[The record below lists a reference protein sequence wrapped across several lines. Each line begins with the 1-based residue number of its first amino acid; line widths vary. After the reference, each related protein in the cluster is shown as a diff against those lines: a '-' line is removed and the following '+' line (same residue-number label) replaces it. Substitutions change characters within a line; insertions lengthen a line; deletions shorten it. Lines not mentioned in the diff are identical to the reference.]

1 MSERGKS
8 GHHSGMSTN
17 STPRQSS
24 LLGDETLDP
33 VALATAAALRGH
45 DGHYSE
51 LHDQLMR
58 AGVSPQ
64 QLAPVWRRFFAA
76 TGANGWQD
84 MPARAARTQRRVRED
99 GATYNVYDAD
109 GQSSRTWPLELL
121 PMIIGADEWRG
132 IERGV
137 IQRAKL
143 LDAAM
148 ADIYGPRRLLDEGL
162 LPASL
167 VFAHPQYLRPMHGCV
182 PLGGTHLHVVAL
194 ELARGADGLWWVI
207 AQRTQAPSGLGYLL
221 ENRLIIGE
229 QFPEAFR
236 DLAVQRLAAAFQSAM
251 QGLMRLSPQGAHA
264 RVALLTPGPRNETYF
279 EHAFLAR
286 YLGVTLVEGGD
297 LTVRGDKLYLKTSLG
312 LERVHVLMRRVD
324 DEYLDPLELRSDS
337 ALGVPGLL
345 QAMRA
350 GEVVVSNA
358 PGAGW
363 LESPGLSAFWP
374 GVSRALLGEELLL
387 PGSTAWWCGEDA
399 AWRAHRERLG
409 DYVVAPTFPNGEA
422 TRGFKPELV
431 AALSPQARAEL
442 LNRIQSEP
450 AAHTLQARL
459 KPSETPV
466 WRDGLLEPRP
476 AVLRVFAVTDGSGGY
491 TVLPGGLTRVAQRRD
506 GPTDP
511 WLSMQQGSASADT
524 WVLTDGQVD
533 TTSMLPKPLQAK
545 DLEQVHWTVTSRS
558 AENLFW
564 LGRYS
569 ERAENCVR
577 LARLTLESLAGYQRG
592 GTSPEVLRVLDA
604 LARRGGLVG
613 ESVPPAEKS
622 LRLFERSLVH
632 ALMDTQESTSVAWN
646 FRALQNCS
654 QSLRERLSTEHWKL
668 IHDAG
673 DRFTHDLGALLAGNH
688 APPLSAVLAVL
699 NRADT
704 HLAAITGAQTDRM
717 TRDDGWRLLSV
728 GRQIERLDFLCNT
741 LIEGFAH
748 GLHES
753 ETGFNLLL
761 GLFDSTITY
770 RAQFQGRREALP
782 LLHLL
787 VHDTDNPRSLGWVA
801 RTMRERFVKLSR
813 QDQDWAAEVMRLLPR
828 PEDWP
833 LAEIS
838 TPDTNGEFTRL
849 NALLE
854 DASEQALTLSVQIG
868 RHFFSHVG
876 RVDRMVWQ

>member
-1 MSERGKS
+1 MSM
-8 GHHSGMSTN
+8 HPLT
-17 STPRQSS
+17 RQSS
-24 LLGDETLDP
+24 LLGDEPPDP

-58 AGVSPQ
+58 PGVSPQ
-64 QLAPVWRRFFAA
+64 SLAPLWRRFFAA
-76 TGANGWQD
+76 TGAAGWQD
-84 MPARAARTQRRVRED
+84 MAARAARTQRRVRED
-99 GATYNVYDAD
+99 GATYNVYDAE
-109 GQSSRTWPLELL
+109 GQSARVWPLELL

-137 IQRAKL
+137 IQRARL

-148 ADIYGPRRLLDEGL
+148 ADIYGSRRLLDEGL

-182 PLGGTHLHVVAL
+182 PLGGTHLHVVAF
-194 ELARGADGLWWVI
+194 ELARGADGLWWVVG
-207 AQRTQAPSGLGYLL
+207 QRTQAPSGLGYLL
-221 ENRLIIGE
+221 ENRLIISQ

-236 DLAVQRLAAAFQSAM
+236 DLAVQRMAAGFQAMM
-251 QGLMRLSPQGAHA
+251 QGLTRLSPEGARA

-279 EHAFLAR
+279 EHAFMAR
-286 YLGVTLVEGGD
+286 YLGITLVEGGD
-297 LTVRGDKLYLKTSLG
+297 LTVRGDKLFLKTSLG
-312 LERVHVLMRRVD
+312 LERVHVLIRRID

-374 GVSRALLGEELLL
+374 GVAKALLGEELLL
-387 PGSTAWWCGEDA
+387 PASTAWWCGEDA
-399 AWRAHRERLG
+399 AWRAHREQLA
-409 DYVVAPTFPNGEA
+409 DYVVSATFPTGEA

-442 LNRIQSEP
+442 LARIQNDP

-459 KPSETPV
+459 RPSETPI

-476 AVLRVFAVTDGSGGY
+476 AVLRVFAMTDGAGGY
-491 TVLPGGLTRVAQRRD
+491 TVLPGGLARVAQRHDAHGR
-506 GPTDP
+506 GPADP
-511 WLSMQQGSASADT
+511 WLSMQQGSSSADA
-524 WVLTDGQVD
+524 WVLTDGEVD
-533 TTSMLPKPLQAK
+533 ATSLLPKPLQAS
-545 DLEQVHWTVTSRS
+545 DLAQVHWTVTSRS

-577 LARLTLESLAGYQRG
+577 LARLTLEALAGFQRG
-592 GTSPEVLRVLDA
+592 ASSPEVLRVLDA
-604 LARRGGLVG
+604 LARRSGLVG
-613 ESVPPAEKS
+613 ESVPSAEQS
-622 LRLFERSLVH
+622 LRVFERSLVH
-632 ALMDTQESTSVAWN
+632 ALVDLQESTSVAWN
-646 FRALQNCS
+646 LRALQNCS

-668 IHDAG
+668 IHEAG
-673 DRFTHDLGALLAGNH
+673 DQFTQNLGQLLDGSRA
-688 APPLSAVLAVL
+688 APLSAVLAVL
-699 NRADT
+699 NRADI

-728 GRQIERLDFLCNT
+728 GRQIERLDFLCAT
-741 LIEGFAH
+741 LIEGVAH
-748 GLHES
+748 GLHDS
-753 ETGFNLLL
+753 EAGFNLLL

-770 RAQFQGRREALP
+770 RAQFQGRRELLP

-787 VHDTDNPRSLGWVA
+787 VHDTDNPRSLAWVA
-801 RTMRERFVKLSR
+801 RTMRERFIKLSR
-813 QDQDWAAEVMRLLPR
+813 QDQDWAREVARPLPR

-833 LAEIS
+833 LDEIS
-838 TPDTNGEFTRL
+838 APDAQGGHGKLT
-849 NALLE
+849 ALLE